1 MSATHVWRV
10 SCVSARPVQGVSC
23 DPTNSVALQLS
34 LPDSLLQGFI
44 PDLSVFPNLTS
55 LSLQNNMLNGQLPTT
70 LGRLSALEVSIRST
84 PSPLRLGKAR
94 ERQKPRHTVLE

>member
-34 LPDSLLQGFI
+34 LSDSLLQGFI
-44 PDLSVFPNLTS
+44 PDLSVFANLTS
-55 LSLQNNMLNGQLPTT
+55 LSLQNNMLNGQLPDT
-70 LGRLSALEVSIRST
+70 LGRLSALQVSMP
-84 PSPLRLGKAR
+84 PSPSPPRLGESR
-94 ERQKPRHTVLE
+94 EHQKPQHTLLE